1 MVPSMRRALQT
12 KQPELM
18 KQNEKEKLSGRTGYQ
33 DMLVGNIL
41 FLCNEAGQWFAYKA
55 GYVD

>member
-18 KQNEKEKLSGRTGYQ
+18 KQNEKEKLFGRTGYQ
-33 DMLVGNIL
+33 DKLVGNIL
-41 FLCNEAGQWFAYKA
+41 FLCSEAGQWFAYRA
-55 GYVD
+55 GYAD